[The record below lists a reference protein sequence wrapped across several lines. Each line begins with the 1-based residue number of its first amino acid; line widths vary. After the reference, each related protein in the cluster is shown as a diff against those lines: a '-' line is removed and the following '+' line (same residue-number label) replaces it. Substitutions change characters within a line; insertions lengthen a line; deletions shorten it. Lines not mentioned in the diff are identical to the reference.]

1 MKLKVIL
8 LSIFLLLLCG
18 CEDWDDIYS
27 EYSDVLDKG
36 FTCSYTLVG
45 EAEPGN
51 GLKSLTFKG
60 NNKGIYVSYNGGANN
75 LLINSDND
83 YENFHDING
92 FYAYYNNFDYSSF
105 LKDYAETSTCPS
117 NIYLYVNSEYYFD
130 EICPSDQICYTYSTK
145 NSSGNNQNSDETDT
159 PDAGKCHIESAI
171 DCKTYRKNLSN
182 KTVYIELGY
191 EKLADG
197 SVGRYFIVTDQ
208 SSMYGGAVA
217 RDSDGLVTVFGQDTY
232 MIEHPEKI
240 YSNSNGT
247 YTYSDIKIN
256 MTNSGY
262 SNVYYI
268 ASTTDDEAIGDYNQ
282 GSANEYNPDTGEE
295 FIPESPDLEIEEIN
309 FCEEKGV
316 LKTFQIVGYILF
328 IAKIIVPLLLIILGT
343 IDFAKAT
350 ISSDDKA
357 PKDAMISL
365 IKRVLIAVIIFLI
378 PTILDFLLSLVNGA
392 SEAFKDSE
400 FTNCTDCL
408 FDPFG
413 DCEATDSFQ

>member
-232 MIEHPEKI
+232 MIEHPEKRKEMGGKAFEHAK
-240 YSNSNGT
+240 NFT
-247 YTYSDIKIN
+247 EE
-256 MTNSGY
+256 
-262 SNVYYI
+262 NVMKKW
-268 ASTTDDEAIGDYNQ
+268 TDLFDE
-282 GSANEYNPDTGEE
+282 
-295 FIPESPDLEIEEIN
+295 L
-309 FCEEKGV
+309 
-316 LKTFQIVGYILF
+316 LKT
-328 IAKIIVPLLLIILGT
+328 K
-343 IDFAKAT
+343 
-350 ISSDDKA
+350 
-357 PKDAMISL
+357 
-365 IKRVLIAVIIFLI
+365 
-378 PTILDFLLSLVNGA
+378 
-392 SEAFKDSE
+392 
-400 FTNCTDCL
+400 
-408 FDPFG
+408 
-413 DCEATDSFQ
+413 

>member
-1 MKLKVIL
+1 
-8 LSIFLLLLCG
+8 
-18 CEDWDDIYS
+18 
-27 EYSDVLDKG
+27 
-36 FTCSYTLVG
+36 
-45 EAEPGN
+45 
-51 GLKSLTFKG
+51 
-60 NNKGIYVSYNGGANN
+60 
-75 LLINSDND
+75 
-83 YENFHDING
+83 
-92 FYAYYNNFDYSSF
+92 
-105 LKDYAETSTCPS
+105 
-117 NIYLYVNSEYYFD
+117 
-130 EICPSDQICYTYSTK
+130 
-145 NSSGNNQNSDETDT
+145 
-159 PDAGKCHIESAI
+159 
-171 DCKTYRKNLSN
+171 
-182 KTVYIELGY
+182 
-191 EKLADG
+191 
-197 SVGRYFIVTDQ
+197 
-208 SSMYGGAVA
+208 
-217 RDSDGLVTVFGQDTY
+217 
-232 MIEHPEKI
+232 
-240 YSNSNGT
+240 
-247 YTYSDIKIN
+247 

-357 PKDAMISL
+357 TKDAVISL

-413 DCEATDSFQ
+413 DCQATDSFQ